1 MGKGKA
7 PMRKKSNDSLCT
19 LAELN
24 PGDII
29 SRYSPRHGEEKE
41 VTRHIVLGRYTYD
54 ESFEKL
60 PTRYVTRYITMVIYS
75 FSEGAPFEGR
85 VDQEGLRH
93 YKMWKVI
100 YKSDLSWSD

>member
-1 MGKGKA
+1 M
-7 PMRKKSNDSLCT
+7 KKRSNDSLST

-29 SRYSPRHGEEKE
+29 SQYQPKYGEEKE
-41 VTRHIVLGRYTYD
+41 VTRHIVLGKHTYD

-60 PTRYVTRYITMVIYS
+60 PTRYLTRYSTMIIYS
-75 FSEGAPFEGR
+75 FSARRSLEGHISEE
-85 VDQEGLRH
+85 DLR
-93 YKMWKVI
+93 YFKMWKII